1 MATLTIV
8 KFFFQLFLVFV
19 GAYAL
24 LHEKELARL
33 ERKAVKY
40 IKAFFKAI
48 YLSVKEKNQTPAEPV
63 ALNVQGNIEYEEML
77 ARLNKAAKIEDVLV
91 A

>member
-8 KFFFQLFLVFV
+8 KFFFQIFLISL

-24 LHEKELARL
+24 LHEKELAKL
-33 ERKAVKY
+33 ERKVVKY

-48 YLSVKEKNQTPAEPV
+48 YLSFKEKKQPV
-63 ALNVQGNIEYEEML
+63 AKVAKPEFSGNAEYEEML
-77 ARLNKAAKIEDVLV
+77 ARLNKASKLEDVLV

>member
-1 MATLTIV
+1 MATLTIL
-8 KFFFQLFLVFV
+8 KFFFHIFLISV

-24 LHEKELARL
+24 LHEKELARF

-40 IKAFFKAI
+40 IKAFFKAV
-48 YLSVKEKNQTPAEPV
+48 YLSIKEKNAPEAQVTPI
-63 ALNVQGNIEYEEML
+63 NISGNAEYEEML
-77 ARLNKAAKIEDVLV
+77 SRLNKASKIEDVLV